1 MPRVKSYLQDV
12 YGLAQNPFPATA
24 IARWGSTDER
34 ENGLLFNSDVCLRE
48 YEEAVDKFIVGP
60 IDSGSKFHFLWSLG
74 EGEEARGFGKTVLLR
89 HLSREIN
96 KDLGL
101 ALLHNHG
108 FDQEEARNTPVLA
121 TMGTFNKT
129 DVTTLSAVCLEQV
142 RYLAQVDPS
151 TDFSPLMVLRK
162 YLVEPLVSVIRPADE
177 EAEADA
183 IRNRIKETDFSLA
196 GKTLG
201 SPDRRFVDFFAN
213 GNWRGLGA
221 FVRQA
226 DHKSGFD
233 LLSTSFVVARAA
245 GIKKVFL
252 FIDEVEAF
260 ASADTPKKRRSMEVE
275 RFRDIAIE
283 TQPFGDMASYVL
295 TMHPTAARSIDEFW
309 SLARLPK
316 IDHLLRQ
323 NQRITVILNPLT
335 DTAGVEKLLTSY
347 LKTFRQQDSDVQ
359 PIHPF
364 DRATLHVLLEHSG
377 GRPGPMLKFAH
388 DLIEEG
394 ARNHW
399 SRIGDGE
406 ARQMAEEDREMPEL
420 PTRTRRR
427 GIGAI
432 E

>member
-1 MPRVKSYLQDV
+1 MRVKSYLQDA

-24 IARWGSTDER
+24 IARWGSSDER
-34 ENGLLFNSDVCLRE
+34 ENGLLFNSDVCPRE
-48 YEEAVDKFIVGP
+48 CEEAIDKFIVGP

-89 HLSREIN
+89 HLSRAIN
-96 KDLGL
+96 KDLGRK
-101 ALLHNHG
+101 LLQEHG

-129 DVTTLSAVCLEQV
+129 DVTSLSAVCLEQALN
-142 RYLAQVDPS
+142 LAQVDPS
-151 TDFSPLMVLRK
+151 TGLSPMMVLHKHMVKSLELGNRA
-162 YLVEPLVSVIRPADE
+162 ADE
-177 EAEADA
+177 EAEA
-183 IRNRIKETDFSLA
+183 IRKQIQETDLSLS

-213 GNWRGLGA
+213 GNWAGLA
-221 FVRQA
+221 SFVRQA
-226 DHKSGFD
+226 DQKSGFD

-245 GIKKVFL
+245 GINKIFL

-295 TMHPTAARSIDEFW
+295 TMHPAAARSIDEFW

-323 NQRITVILNPLT
+323 NQRITVILNPIT
-335 DTAGVEKLLTSY
+335 DTGDVEKLLTSY
-347 LKTFRQQDSDVQ
+347 LKTFRHSDINVE

-364 DRATLHVLLEHSG
+364 DHAALHVLLEHSG

-388 DLIEEG
+388 ELIEEG
-394 ARNHW
+394 ARSQW
-399 SRIGDGE
+399 KRIGDKE
-406 ARQMAEEDREMPEL
+406 ARQFAEEDREITEL
-420 PTRTRRR
+420 PMRTRRR

-432 E
+432 D

>member
-1 MPRVKSYLQDV
+1 MPRVKSYLHEA

-24 IARWGSTDER
+24 IARWGSADER
-34 ENGLLFNSDVCLRE
+34 ENGSLFNSDVSPRE

-89 HLSREIN
+89 HLSRAIN
-96 KDLGL
+96 HDLGRT
-101 ALLHNHG
+101 LLESHG
-108 FDQEEARNTPVLA
+108 FDPEEVRNTPVLA

-129 DVTTLSAVCLEQV
+129 DVTSLSAVCLEQV
-142 RYLAQVDPS
+142 GNLAQVDPI
-151 TDFSPLMVLRK
+151 TGLSPLMVLRK
-162 YLVEPLVSVIRPADE
+162 YFVESLEPVIGPTDE
-177 EAEADA
+177 EAEAEA
-183 IRNRIKETDFSLA
+183 IRKQIKDTDLSLA

-201 SPDRRFVDFFAN
+201 APDRRFVDFFAN
-213 GNWRGLGA
+213 GNWPGLVA

-226 DHKSGFD
+226 DQKSGFD
-233 LLSTSFVVARAA
+233 LLSTSFVVAKAT
-245 GIKKVFL
+245 GIKKIFL

-295 TMHPTAARSIDEFW
+295 TMHPAAARSIDEFW

-323 NQRITVILNPLT
+323 NQRITVILNPIT
-335 DTAGVEKLLTSY
+335 DTADVEKLLTSY
-347 LKTFRQQDSDVQ
+347 LKTFRQSDSDVQ

-364 DRATLHVLLEHSG
+364 DRSALHVLLEHSG
-377 GRPGPMLKFAH
+377 GRPGPILKFAH
-388 DLIEEG
+388 ELIEEG
-394 ARNHW
+394 ARNRW
-399 SRIGDGE
+399 NRIGESE
-406 ARQMAEEDREMPEL
+406 ARQIAEEDRQVPEL